1 MATFSNNVVTHG
13 LSGML
18 GDIIVFRQKN
28 GKTYLSSKPTKSHH
42 GPTEAQLNQQQKFQE
57 AVIYAQA
64 VISNPEK
71 LEPYAAKTKDGASP
85 FNVALADFL
94 QAPKIK
100 EIDVSAYNGQA
111 GSTIRIRAVDDFQ
124 VAEVAVR
131 IEDTEGALLENGMA
145 VPQEN
150 KLDWI
155 YTTNTSRESAQG
167 QKIVIRASDV
177 PGHLTESVQQV

>member
-18 GDIIVFRQKN
+18 GDMIVFRQKN
-28 GKTYLSSKPTKSHH
+28 GKTFLSAKPTKSHH

-57 AVIYAQA
+57 AVLYAQS
-64 VISNPEK
+64 VINNPEK
-71 LEPYAAKTKDGASP
+71 RETYADRAKDGASA

-94 QAPKIK
+94 LAPHIQ
-100 EIDVSAYNGQA
+100 EIDVSAYNAQA
-111 GSTIRIRAVDDFQ
+111 GSTIRIRVVDDFQ

-177 PGHLTESVQQV
+177 PGHLAESVQQV